1 MAAYDTNNVWEMDI
15 DRLLYTFQ
23 QRMEILIKKEGK
35 KHQMDAHHMLDQ
47 IENELMPE
55 VDAIVNYDPTPQ
67 TAYDFFH

>member
-1 MAAYDTNNVWEMDI
+1 MANYDTNNVWEMDI

-23 QRMEILIKKEGK
+23 QRMEILIKDESK

-47 IENELMPE
+47 IEHELMPE
-55 VDAIVNYDPTPQ
+55 VNAIVDYDPTPQ